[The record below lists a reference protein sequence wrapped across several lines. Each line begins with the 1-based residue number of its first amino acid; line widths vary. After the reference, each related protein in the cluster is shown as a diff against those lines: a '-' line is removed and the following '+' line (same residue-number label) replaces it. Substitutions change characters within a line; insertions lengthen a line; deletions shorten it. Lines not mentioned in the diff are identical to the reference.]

1 MNSCWQELQIDATT
15 DQKTIKLAYAE
26 RIKQVHPEDDPE
38 GFKRLQAAYKAA
50 LAHAKQ
56 AGKTGTT
63 TPSWE
68 QTEHAQT
75 TTAYMDFSAFEE
87 QAPQTS
93 SGEGGSPPYEDD
105 WQTTGTQLLLKIK
118 EACQQAPYYPQLI
131 ATLSS
136 EECIRYLKEE
146 QHREAL
152 TEQLLE
158 ISFFGDEQEQQ
169 QAIQLCQ
176 DLKLFEVATA
186 LAHSSQQQLEDQ
198 FAVDMEAYNQ
208 EAQTY
213 LSECLSSLELVT
225 DFYFLLKVFEAD
237 TFRYY
242 LTSDDFRHNLTQH
255 LLNYYFFGPWEHRMK
270 LVALCQE
277 YDLPELAHHIYW
289 IGLKNPDIQA
299 ELTTERE
306 A

>member
-1 MNSCWQELQIDATT
+1 MNSCWQELQIEATT
-15 DQKTIKLAYAE
+15 NQKTIKLAYAE
-26 RIKQVHPEDDPE
+26 RIKRVHPEDDPE
-38 GFKRLQAAYKAA
+38 GFKRLQAAYKTA
-50 LAHAKQ
+50 LTYAKQ

-63 TPSWE
+63 PNREQIEHTQQTAPTIDFSQFNE
-68 QTEHAQT
+68 QTP
-75 TTAYMDFSAFEE
+75 
-87 QAPQTS
+87 QAN
-93 SGEGGSPPYEDD
+93 SGEEGTSPHEEDWD
-105 WQTTGTQLLLKIK
+105 RSSKQLLLKIK

-131 ATLSS
+131 TILSS
-136 EECIRYLKEE
+136 EECIQYLKEE
-146 QHREAL
+146 HHREAL
-152 TEQLLE
+152 TDQLLE

-176 DLKLFEVATA
+176 DLKLFKVAAA

-198 FAVDMEAYNQ
+198 FSVDMEAYNQ

-277 YDLPELAHHIYW
+277 YNLPELAHHIYW

>member
-1 MNSCWQELQIDATT
+1 MNSCWQELQIEATT
-15 DQKTIKLAYAE
+15 NQKTIKLAYAE
-26 RIKQVHPEDDPE
+26 RIKRVHPEDDPE
-38 GFKRLQAAYKAA
+38 GFKRLQAAYKTA
-50 LAHAKQ
+50 LTYAKQ

-63 TPSWE
+63 PNWE
-68 QTEHAQT
+68 QIEHTQQT
-75 TTAYMDFSAFEE
+75 APTIDFSQFNE
-87 QAPQTS
+87 QTPQAN
-93 SGEGGSPPYEDD
+93 SGEEGTSPHEEDWD
-105 WQTTGTQLLLKIK
+105 RSSKQLLLKIK

-131 ATLSS
+131 TILSS
-136 EECIRYLKEE
+136 KECIQYLKEE
-146 QHREAL
+146 HHREAL
-152 TEQLLE
+152 TDQLLE

-176 DLKLFEVATA
+176 DLKLFKVAAA

-198 FAVDMEAYNQ
+198 FSVDMEAYNQ

-277 YDLPELAHHIYW
+277 YNLPELAHHIYW

>member
-1 MNSCWQELQIDATT
+1 MNSCWQELQIQATT

-26 RIKQVHPEDDPE
+26 RIKRVHPEDDPE
-38 GFKRLQAAYKAA
+38 GFKCLQAAYKTA
-50 LAHAKQ
+50 LTYAKQ

-63 TPSWE
+63 PNREQIEHTQQTAPTIDFSQFNE
-68 QTEHAQT
+68 QTP
-75 TTAYMDFSAFEE
+75 
-87 QAPQTS
+87 QAN
-93 SGEGGSPPYEDD
+93 SGEEGTSPHEEDWD
-105 WQTTGTQLLLKIK
+105 RSSKQLLLKIK

-131 ATLSS
+131 TILSS
-136 EECIRYLKEE
+136 EECIQYLKEE
-146 QHREAL
+146 HHREAI
-152 TEQLLE
+152 TDQLLE

-176 DLKLFEVATA
+176 DLKLFKVAAA

-198 FAVDMEAYNQ
+198 FSVDMEAYNQ

-277 YDLPELAHHIYW
+277 YNLPELAHHIYW